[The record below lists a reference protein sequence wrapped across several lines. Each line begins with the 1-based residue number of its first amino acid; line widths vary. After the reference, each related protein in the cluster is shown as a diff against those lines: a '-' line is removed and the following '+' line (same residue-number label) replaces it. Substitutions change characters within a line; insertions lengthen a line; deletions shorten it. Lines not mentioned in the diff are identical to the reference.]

1 MDERFLIV
9 DRSGR
14 GKIRLSGPQRAWY
27 LHQITTQAFEDISP
41 GESRDAAMLTVHGRM
56 VGFLEV
62 VATDDSLLCHFEPE
76 LVPDLPDAIRRY
88 VFATQ
93 VEIEDVG
100 DEMRLIL
107 TTGSTDAGVPA
118 VVQDARWIGVPA
130 HHLWVPNAD
139 VAAAIETLR
148 ATGGEMADEA
158 AVEAL
163 RVSHGVPRWGREM
176 DSKTFPQE
184 AGIDT
189 VAVHYDKGCY
199 TGQEA
204 MAKIHFRGKVNR
216 KLVQLESST
225 AFASGADVFLD
236 GTRIGSVTSAVPGP
250 DGSFY
255 GLALVKHDVPSG
267 ADVRAGEVPAR
278 LKDAA

>member
-1 MDERFLIV
+1 MDESFLIV

-14 GKIRLSGPQRAWY
+14 GKLRLTGPQRAWY

-76 LVPDLPDAIRRY
+76 LLPELPEAIRRY

-100 DEMRLIL
+100 EELGLIL
-107 TTGSTDAGVPA
+107 TTGATEVGIPA
-118 VVQDARWIGVPA
+118 VVQDARWIGIPA
-130 HHLWVPNAD
+130 HHLWVPKAD
-139 VAAAIETLR
+139 VAALIETLR
-148 ATGGEMADEA
+148 AAGGETADES

-176 DSKTFPQE
+176 DTKTFPQE

-225 AFASGADVFLD
+225 PFASGADVFLD
-236 GTRIGSVTSAVPGP
+236 GTRIGLVTSAVPGS

>member
-1 MDERFLIV
+1 MDQPFLIV

-14 GKIRLSGPQRAWY
+14 GKLRLTGPQRAWY
-27 LHQITTQAFEDISP
+27 LHQITTQAFEDIAP

-56 VGFLEV
+56 VGFLEA
-62 VATDDSLLCHFEPE
+62 VATDDSILCHFEPE
-76 LVPDLPDAIRRY
+76 LVPDLPEAIRRY

-93 VEIEDVG
+93 VEIEDVTDMG
-100 DEMRLIL
+100 LIL
-107 TTGSTDAGVPA
+107 TTGTAEVGVP
-118 VVQDARWIGVPA
+118 VVEQDARWIGVPA
-130 HHLWVPNAD
+130 RHLWVRTQDLAT
-139 VAAAIETLR
+139 AIESLSD
-148 ATGGEMADEA
+148 AGGRVADEA
-158 AVEAL
+158 AIDAL

-176 DSKTFPQE
+176 DTKTFPQE

-216 KLVQLESST
+216 KLVRLEST
-225 AFASGADVFLD
+225 AELAPGSDVFLD
-236 GTRIGSVTSAVPGP
+236 GARIGAVTSAVPGT

-255 GLALVKHDVPSG
+255 ALALVKHDVPST

-278 LKDAA
+278 LRDAA

>member
-1 MDERFLIV
+1 MDQPFLIV

-14 GKIRLSGPQRAWY
+14 GKLRLTGPQRAWY
-27 LHQITTQAFEDISP
+27 LHQITTQAFEEIP
-41 GESRDAAMLTVHGRM
+41 AGESRDAAMLTVHGRM

-62 VATDDSLLCHFEPE
+62 VATDDQLLCHFEPE
-76 LVPDLPDAIRRY
+76 LVPELPDAIRRY

-93 VEIEDVG
+93 VEIEDADDMG
-100 DEMRLIL
+100 LIL
-107 TTGSTDAGVPA
+107 TTGAADVGVPA
-118 VVQDARWIGVPA
+118 VEQDARWIGVPA
-130 HHLWVPNAD
+130 RHLWVRKED
-139 VAAAIETLR
+139 VPAGLKQLEEA
-148 ATGGEMADEA
+148 GGEIVDEA
-158 AVEAL
+158 AIEAL

-176 DSKTFPQE
+176 DTKTFPQE

-225 AFASGADVFLD
+225 ELAPGWDVFLD
-236 GTRIGSVTSAVPGP
+236 GARIGSVTSAASGP

-267 ADVRAGEVPAR
+267 TDVRAGDVPAR
-278 LKDAA
+278 LSDAA